1 MTADI
6 LKYEKIYQKYNTYIR
21 NISWRQNKCVCM
33 IFYALKNI
41 EKAYSKIILFASG
54 AIKFGLN
61 QKLKFNIRFISKWSW
76 STLFF

>member
-21 NISWRQNKCVCM
+21 NISYFVC
-33 IFYALKNI
+33 FKNI

-61 QKLKFNIRFISKWSW
+61 QKLIFNIRFISK
-76 STLFF
+76 

>member
-1 MTADI
+1 
-6 LKYEKIYQKYNTYIR
+6 
-21 NISWRQNKCVCM
+21 M

-61 QKLKFNIRFISKWSW
+61 QKLIFNIRFISK
-76 STLFF
+76 